1 MYHCQVHFYFVGHS
15 CRAFEIIKGSA
26 PLDRFTHMFSESS
39 HAEEELAAQADVILV
54 HLVGEDA
61 KETVRALASMK
72 RESAELILL
81 AGKEET
87 AFLAEDFPEEGISF
101 FSGGEDDRQKDGRA
115 DAAMSECGKLL
126 ASVKD
131 IWTLPMTEG
140 EIRFRFGRWQQAY
153 KEKMDAWQDRQFF
166 EATIN
171 HVPNLIWYKD
181 KNGIHEKVNDSFC
194 RTVGKTKE
202 QVEGQGHAYIWDVEQ
217 DDPACIE
224 SEREV
229 MKKRRTFVSEEI
241 IQTGEGMR
249 TLTTYKSPL
258 YDVDGSVMGTVGVA
272 IDVTQERAYE
282 QEIVQKNRTLETL
295 FTTID
300 CGVLCHSL
308 DGTEIISI
316 NRAALKILGYET
328 KEDML
333 NDGFDMIAASVAEED
348 RAALQESI
356 ADLKKEGD
364 SVSVE
369 YRIRNKSGDVLHIM
383 GNVKLLRENGRLFY
397 QRFLLDCT
405 AQKLQ
410 EKQNERR
417 QMELVRALSIDYS
430 LVCYFDLDTGDGKL
444 LQNDKTEYMFGTI
457 FEGDI
462 SLEESMGQYIRKFV
476 HQEDREMVRQA
487 SSQERIRQELEEKLQ
502 HYVNYRAVREDGIK
516 YFQVKAVRAGEW
528 EENHG
533 IVLGFRSVDDE
544 IRNEMEQKRL
554 LEDALQ
560 QANKASRAKSTFLSN
575 MSHDIRTPMNAIVG
589 FTALAITH
597 ISHREQ
603 VEEYLKKIMTSG
615 NHLLSLI
622 NDVLDMSR
630 IESGKMHLDEKPC
643 SLPDILHGLRNILQA
658 DLNAKQLDLHMDA
671 VDVWDEEIYCDK
683 LRLNQVLLNLLSNS
697 VKYTG
702 AGGTVSMRV
711 TEKPGAPE
719 GYADYEFLIK
729 DTGIGMSHEFVEH
742 IFEPFEREE
751 NSTISGIQG
760 TGLGMAITKNI
771 VDMMNGSIG
780 VKSEQ
785 GVGTEFRVC
794 FTFKLHTV
802 TKEHHTIEELRDCR
816 ALVVDDDFNTC
827 DSVSYMLQQI
837 GMRAEWTLSGKEAV
851 LRTRQAL
858 MRGDGYSVYIIDWLL
873 PDMNGVEVTRRIRKE
888 VGDEAPVIVLT
899 AYDWSDIEDEAKE
912 AGVTAVC
919 SKPLFLSELRNCLQ
933 SVIRSEEEPTE
944 TEAQQAAGRHTGRIL
959 LAEDVELNQE
969 IAVALLG
976 DAGFTT
982 EVAKNGQEAVEMMR
996 RSQPGYYQLVLM
1008 DVQMPVMNGY
1018 EAAKAIRKLEN
1029 RELASV
1035 PIIAMTAN
1043 AFEEDKKEALAC
1055 GMNGH
1060 IAKPIDVDYLFE
1072 TLNRILA

>member
-1 MYHCQVHFYFVGHS
+1 MYHCQIHFYLAGHS
-15 CRAFEIIKGSA
+15 CRTFEMIKECV
-26 PLDRFTHMFSESS
+26 PLDHFTHTFTESCCPEQAPAS
-39 HAEEELAAQADVILV
+39 KADVILAN
-54 HLVGEDA
+54 LQGTEA
-61 KETVRALASMK
+61 EETLRALVLMK
-72 RESAELILL
+72 RKDAQLILL
-81 AGKEET
+81 AGRED
-87 AFLAEDFPEEGISF
+87 AVLLAEEFPWSGVSCLRSEEGAE
-101 FSGGEDDRQKDGRA
+101 GLRNQKNQVTE
-115 DAAMSECGKLL
+115 STELPL
-126 ASVKD
+126 AQVKD
-131 IWTLPMTEG
+131 IWMLPMSDG
-140 EIRFRFGRWQQAY
+140 EIRFRFFRWQQDY
-153 KEKMDAWQDRQFF
+153 KAEKDAWQTNHFF

-194 RTVGKTKE
+194 RTVNKTKE

-229 MKKRRTFVSEEI
+229 MEKRETCVSEEVI
-241 IQTGEGMR
+241 TTGEGMR

-258 YDVDGSVMGTVGVA
+258 YDIDGSVMGTVGVA

-282 QEIVQKNRTLETL
+282 QEIVSKNRTLETL

-300 CGVLCHSL
+300 CGVICHTL
-308 DGTEIISI
+308 DGAEIISI
-316 NRAALKILGYET
+316 NRAALQILGFES
-328 KEDML
+328 KEKL
-333 NDGFDMIAASVAEED
+333 LEAGFDLVAASVVEED
-348 RAALQESI
+348 REALQECI
-356 ADLKKEGD
+356 EDLQKEGD
-364 SVSVE
+364 SVSIE
-369 YRIRNKSGDVLHIM
+369 YRIRHKSGDIRHIM
-383 GNVKLLRENGRLFY
+383 GNVKLIRENGELFY

-417 QMELVRALSIDYS
+417 QMELVRALSIDYN
-430 LVCYFDLDTGDGKL
+430 LACYFDLDTGKGQL
-444 LQNDKTEYMFGTI
+444 LRDDDSEYMFGDI

-462 SLEESMGQYIRKFV
+462 SLEESMGCYIAEFV
-476 HQEDREMVRQA
+476 HEEDREMVRDA
-487 SSQERIRQELEEKLQ
+487 SSPGRIRQELEEKLQ
-502 HYVNYRAVREDGIK
+502 HYVNYRALDKEGMR
-516 YFQVKAVRAGEW
+516 YFQVKAVRAGTW

-544 IRNEMEQKRL
+544 IRNEMEKKRL
-554 LEDALQ
+554 LEDALM
-560 QANKASRAKSTFLSN
+560 QANRASKAKSVFLSN

-597 ISHREQ
+597 IDHREQ

-630 IESGKMHLDEKPC
+630 IESGKIRLEEKPC
-643 SLPDILHGLRNILQA
+643 CLPDILHELRNILQA
-658 DLNAKQLDLHMDA
+658 DVRAKQLELYMDA
-671 VDVWDEEIYCDK
+671 MDVWDEEICCDK

-702 AGGTVSMRV
+702 AGGIVSMRV
-711 TEKPGAPE
+711 AEKPGAPA
-719 GYADYEFLIK
+719 GYANYEFLIK
-729 DTGIGMSHEFVEH
+729 DNGIGMSEEFVAH

-771 VDMMNGSIG
+771 VDMMNGTIE

-785 GVGTEFRVC
+785 GVGTEFRAM
-794 FTFKLHTV
+794 FTFKLHATE
-802 TKEHHTIEELRDCR
+802 KQSHTIAELRNCR

-851 LRTRQAL
+851 LRTRQAQ
-858 MRGDGYSVYIIDWLL
+858 MRGDSYCVYIIDWLL

-888 VGDEAPVIVLT
+888 MGDEVPVIVLT
-899 AYDWSDIEDEAKE
+899 AYDWADIEDEAKE
-912 AGVTAVC
+912 AGVTAFC
-919 SKPLFLSELRNCLQ
+919 SKPLFFSELRSCLQ
-933 SVIRSEEEPTE
+933 SVINAEEEPDRGRE
-944 TEAQQAAGRHTGRIL
+944 SVPVRRHTGRIL
-959 LAEDVELNQE
+959 LAEDVDLNQE
-969 IAVALLG
+969 IAVAILG
-976 DAGFTT
+976 EAGFNT
-982 EVAKNGQEAVEMMR
+982 EVAENGKVAVEMLS
-996 RSQPGYYQLVLM
+996 RSEPGYYQLVLM

-1018 EAAKAIRKLEN
+1018 EAAKAIRSLEN
-1029 RELASV
+1029 RRLAEI

-1043 AFEEDKKEALAC
+1043 AFEEDKKEALAS

-1060 IAKPIDVDYLFE
+1060 IAKPIDVNNLFE
-1072 TLNRILA
+1072 TLDRVLS

>member
-1 MYHCQVHFYFVGHS
+1 MYHCHVHFYFTGQN
-15 CRAFEIIKGSA
+15 CRVFEIIK
-26 PLDRFTHMFSESS
+26 ESS
-39 HAEEELAAQADVILV
+39 RPENFTYTFAADEVPEKNAASEADVIVANLQ
-54 HLVGEDA
+54 GMDA
-61 KETVRALASMK
+61 VKTVRTLIAGKSEEA
-72 RESAELILL
+72 RLILV
-81 AGKEET
+81 
-87 AFLAEDFPEEGISF
+87 AERMQMDLLTGELPEIE
-101 FSGGEDDRQKDGRA
+101 
-115 DAAMSECGKLL
+115 
-126 ASVKD
+126 D
-131 IWTLPMTEG
+131 IWISPMTEE
-140 EIRFRFGRWQQAY
+140 EIKFRFNR
-153 KEKMDAWQDRQFF
+153 WQDRYKQDKDYWQTSHFF

-171 HVPNLIWYKD
+171 NIPNLIWYKD

-194 RTVGKTKE
+194 RTVNKTKE
-202 QVEGQGHAYIWDVEQ
+202 QVEGRGHAYIWDVEQ

-229 MKKRRTFVSEEI
+229 MTKKRTFVSEEI
-241 IQTGEGMR
+241 IKTGEGMR

-258 YDVDGSVMGTVGVA
+258 YDIDGSVMGTVGVA

-282 QEIVQKNRTLETL
+282 EEIVQKNRTLEAL

-300 CGVLCHSL
+300 CGVICHTI
-308 DGTEIISI
+308 DGSRILSI
-316 NRAALKILGYET
+316 NRAALQILGYRTQE
-328 KEDML
+328 ELMGE
-333 NDGFDMIAASVAEED
+333 GFDMIASSVLEED
-348 RAALQESI
+348 REALQESI
-356 ADLKKEGD
+356 EDLKKEGD

-369 YRIRNKSGDVLHIM
+369 YRIRHKSGDILHIM
-383 GNVKLLRENGRLFY
+383 GNVKLIRENGELFY

-405 AQKLQ
+405 AQKQQ

-417 QMELVRALSIDYS
+417 QMELVKALSIDYS
-430 LVCYFDLDTGDGKL
+430 LVCYFDLETGSGRL
-444 LQNDKTEYMFGTI
+444 LQDDESRQIFGSV
-457 FEGDI
+457 FDGNI
-462 SLEESMGQYIRKFV
+462 SLEESMERYIEEFV
-476 HQEDREMVRQA
+476 YEEDQDMLRQA
-487 SSQERIRQELEEKLQ
+487 SLPGKIKQELEEKMQ
-502 HYVNYRAVREDGIK
+502 YYVNYRVHGAEGVR
-516 YFQVKAVRAGEW
+516 YFQVKAVRAGAWDDETR
-528 EENHG
+528 G

-544 IRNEMEQKRL
+544 IRSEMEQKRL
-554 LEDALQ
+554 LEDALL
-560 QANKASRAKSTFLSN
+560 QANKASKAKSVFLSN

-597 ISHREQ
+597 VDHREQ

-630 IESGKMHLDEKPC
+630 IESGKIHLEEKPC

-658 DLNAKQLDLHMDA
+658 DINAKQLELYMDT

-702 AGGTVSMRV
+702 AGGIVSMRV
-711 TEKPGAPE
+711 TEKAGAPA
-719 GYADYEFLIK
+719 GHAIYEFCIR
-729 DTGIGMSHEFVEH
+729 DTGIGMSEEFVAH

-751 NSTISGIQG
+751 NTTISGIQG

-771 VDMMNGSIG
+771 VDMMNGTIE

-785 GVGTEFRVC
+785 GVGTEFRAC
-794 FTFKLHTV
+794 FTFRLDTGV
-802 TKEHHTIEELRDCR
+802 KEPYDIAELKNCR

-851 LRTRQAL
+851 LRTHQAL
-858 MRGDGYSVYIIDWLL
+858 MRGDSYSVYIIDWLL
-873 PDMNGVEVTRRIRKE
+873 PDMNGIEVTRRIRKE
-888 VGDEAPVIVLT
+888 MGEEVPVIVLT

-912 AGVTAVC
+912 AGVTAFC
-919 SKPLFLSELRNCLQ
+919 SKPLFLSELRSCLR
-933 SVIRSEEEPTE
+933 SVINAEEEE
-944 TEAQQAAGRHTGRIL
+944 EEKEQEELVRHHTGRIL

-969 IAVALLG
+969 IAVAILG

-982 EVAKNGQEAVEMMR
+982 EVAENGRIAVEMLR
-996 RSQPGYYQLVLM
+996 KSQPGYYQLVLM

-1029 RELASV
+1029 RKLASI

-1043 AFEEDKKEALAC
+1043 AFEEDRKEALAS

-1060 IAKPIDVDYLFE
+1060 IAKPIDVDNLIS
-1072 TLNRILA
+1072 TLDEILG